1 MSDLGDTT
9 RFEYQHSAE
18 ASSPWMRQPC
28 LVEVAGEES
37 GKIYCLSHPAYVVG
51 RSPDCDLQ
59 LDADGV
65 SRRHCQLTQTSK
77 GYDIR
82 DLRSRNGVFVNGFQ
96 IERHEL
102 KEGDKISLGP
112 RAVFMY
118 RIYDVSEAL
127 ALGLLY
133 EASSKDVLTGAQ
145 NRASF
150 VEWLG
155 SQLALGK
162 QQSFDLAVIAI
173 SVDQA
178 DIFKRELDNVAL
190 DRQIIEVYSAL
201 ARCKPEGTPLAR
213 VTSFDFVLAA
223 GYTRVQ
229 EVADLCNCIR
239 HTLSQLAHPLAF
251 GPLTASLGLATSRES
266 AVADPEKLLE
276 AALRKV
282 RLARFHGAD
291 TLVR

>member
-37 GKIYCLSHPAYVVG
+37 GKIFCLSQGSYVIG
-51 RSPDCDLQ
+51 RAPQCDLQ

-65 SRRHCQLTQTSK
+65 SRRHCQLTQTSQ

-82 DLRSRNGVFVNGFQ
+82 DLGSRNGIFINGFQ
-96 IERHEL
+96 VEKQQL

-118 RIYDVSEAL
+118 RVYDVSEAL

-145 NRASF
+145 NRSSF
-150 VEWLG
+150 VEWLT
-155 SQLALGK
+155 SQIALGK
-162 QQSFDLAVIAI
+162 QRSFDLAVIALT
-173 SVDQA
+173 VDQA
-178 DIFKRELDNVAL
+178 DAFKRELDNVAL
-190 DRQIIEVYSAL
+190 DRQIIEVYEAL
-201 ARCKPEGTPLAR
+201 ARCKPESTPLAR
-213 VTSFDFVLAA
+213 VSSFDFVLAVA
-223 GYTRVQ
+223 YTRAQ
-229 EVADLCNCIR
+229 ELGDLCNCLR
-239 HTLSQLAHPLAF
+239 HTLSQLQHPLAF
-251 GPLTASLGLATSRES
+251 GPLTASLGVATSRES
-266 AVADPEKLLE
+266 AVPDADKLID

-282 RLARFHGAD
+282 RLARAHGAD